1 MEDNQLPNVSGFGK
15 LDGFLPG
22 GVAPADFAVFLVVV
36 FVSGIGAVL
45 NHDVGILNQRQNV
58 VV

>member
-1 MEDNQLPNVSGFGK
+1 MEDDQLLNVSGFGK

-22 GVAPADFAVFLVVV
+22 GVAPADLAVFLVVV
-36 FVSGIGAVL
+36 FVIGIGAVI